1 MSSSDV
7 LRGVFRGSPWLLRGH
22 FYSQLNVLRPCDLCP
37 QSITHSQKCQGGDD
51 KNSYTDLRKIIS
63 SPYKYWLEDW
73 QYPQSI
79 LYSLSITH
87 GVNHV
92 SRYQSGTEATL
103 QNHAGSWGD
112 GRLWPASD
120 FLGGSIWTRRI
131 RAVDWQLRWGP
142 ECTCQLVITQQL
154 LTVTL
159 WAVSNI
165 LAVLLRGDWHQ
176 RPSVIWWRRL
186 SVFDSVLRAVVVIV
200 GGRDIKSMGPC
211 NLQRWQFDL
220 DI

>member
-1 MSSSDV
+1 MYMRCLHRS
-7 LRGVFRGSPWLLRGH
+7 WE
-22 FYSQLNVLRPCDLCP
+22 C
-37 QSITHSQKCQGGDD
+37 
-51 KNSYTDLRKIIS
+51 LRKMYWGVYLGCLRSYFVGLFILNKMCLGLVILASSLTATRRNVKGADINFYGDWHSKNIS
-63 SPYKYWLEDW
+63 PAYKYPMEDW

-131 RAVDWQLRWGP
+131 RAIDWQLCWGP

-159 WAVSNI
+159 WAVCI
-165 LAVLLRGDWHQ
+165 T
-176 RPSVIWWRRL
+176 
-186 SVFDSVLRAVVVIV
+186 
-200 GGRDIKSMGPC
+200 
-211 NLQRWQFDL
+211 
-220 DI
+220 